1 MSKQNK
7 QPLLQRPAVVGVLA
21 SLLSIIVGLV
31 LGFVLLVLLNPGAA
45 VGGMRAMLATG
56 FSSMDKLGKVL
67 YQAAPLM
74 MCGLSVGFA
83 FKTGLFNIGASGQ
96 CTMGAFFS
104 LLCAIQFQMPWYVCL
119 LAGAVGGAIW
129 GVFPGLFKAYFNV
142 NEVITAIMFNW
153 IGMYLVNLLL
163 ANMPNMLASGW
174 GASNS
179 DRTAALNVANPGAI
193 LPRGP
198 FAALF
203 GNSSWINISII
214 ITIIFAILVWVILQ
228 KTTFGYELKACGL
241 SRDAAQYAGINSK
254 RNIVLSMVISGALS
268 GIGGAIYYLAGTGQ
282 YVLEKSILGMGF
294 NGIPVAL
301 LASSNPIGTI
311 FASLFISYIQVG
323 GAAMQPAY
331 SSETI
336 DIVIAVIIY
345 LAAFALLMRGSHEVN
360 NGALTQGEIIALIN
374 YMNQILVSLL
384 RLADLVISV
393 TRALASG
400 MRVNEILN
408 THTTMP
414 DPAAAELDA
423 EPAAPAVA
431 FDDVTFTYNGA
442 GAPSLTNVSFTAK
455 PGETIGVIGGTGS
468 GKSTLIDLVCR
479 FYDATT
485 GTVSLFGHNVKEYG
499 FTQLRRMVGI
509 VPQQAVLFT
518 GTIRDNMR
526 WAAPDATDEEIW
538 QALEIAQAADF
549 VRTKPGMLDA
559 PVETAGRNFSGGQRQ
574 RLTIA
579 RALVPK
585 PKVLILDDS
594 ASALDFA
601 TDAALRKA
609 IKEKTEGMTVFI
621 VSQRAAGVQH
631 ADHILVLD
639 DGVLTGDAT
648 HSHLL
653 KTCEV
658 YKEICLSQLSKEEVE
673 KTL

>member
-21 SLLSIIVGLV
+21 SLLSIVVGLV

-83 FKTGLFNIGASGQ
+83 FKT
-96 CTMGAFFS
+96 
-104 LLCAIQFQMPWYVCL
+104 
-119 LAGAVGGAIW
+119 
-129 GVFPGLFKAYFNV
+129 GLFKAYFNV

-345 LAAFALLMRGSHEVN
+345 LAAFALLMRGIITKAVSGHKGKE
-360 NGALTQGEIIALIN
+360 GA
-374 YMNQILVSLL
+374 
-384 RLADLVISV
+384 
-393 TRALASG
+393 
-400 MRVNEILN
+400 
-408 THTTMP
+408 
-414 DPAAAELDA
+414 
-423 EPAAPAVA
+423 
-431 FDDVTFTYNGA
+431 
-442 GAPSLTNVSFTAK
+442 AK
-455 PGETIGVIGGTGS
+455 
-468 GKSTLIDLVCR
+468 
-479 FYDATT
+479 
-485 GTVSLFGHNVKEYG
+485 
-499 FTQLRRMVGI
+499 
-509 VPQQAVLFT
+509 
-518 GTIRDNMR
+518 
-526 WAAPDATDEEIW
+526 
-538 QALEIAQAADF
+538 
-549 VRTKPGMLDA
+549 
-559 PVETAGRNFSGGQRQ
+559 
-574 RLTIA
+574 
-579 RALVPK
+579 
-585 PKVLILDDS
+585 
-594 ASALDFA
+594 
-601 TDAALRKA
+601 
-609 IKEKTEGMTVFI
+609 
-621 VSQRAAGVQH
+621 
-631 ADHILVLD
+631 
-639 DGVLTGDAT
+639 
-648 HSHLL
+648 
-653 KTCEV
+653 
-658 YKEICLSQLSKEEVE
+658 
-673 KTL
+673 